1 MTAIRL
7 FVYGTLMRG
16 RRQDLSRYEPAPV
29 YLGEGWVAGR
39 LYDLGHCPAL
49 VLDRA
54 AAPVWGEVW
63 SVPRELFE
71 QLNRYEVECGDFQ
84 LTQAPVFFKG
94 ALVQMALYEIGVRQ
108 RLPATE
114 LAGGR
119 WLPLPPERLNRSGS
133 GSGSGTRGGYSA

>member
-1 MTAIRL
+1 MSAIRL

-49 VLDRA
+49 VLDYA

-63 SVPRELFE
+63 NVPRELFE

-84 LTQAPVFFKG
+84 LRQASVFFEG
-94 ALVQMALYEIGVRQ
+94 ALAQMALYEIGARQ
-108 RLPATE
+108 RLPVTQ

-119 WLPLPPERLNRSGS
+119 WVPSLPERPHRSGNP
-133 GSGSGTRGGYSA
+133 GDYPA

>member
-1 MTAIRL
+1 MKAIRL

-16 RRQDLSRYEPAPV
+16 HRQDLSCYEPVPV

-49 VLDRA
+49 VLDHA

-71 QLNRYEVECGDFQ
+71 ALNHYEMECGDFQ
-84 LTQAPVFFKG
+84 LRQAPVFFEG
-94 ALVQMALYEIGVRQ
+94 ALAQMALYEIGARQ
-108 RLPATE
+108 RLPSTQ

-119 WLPLPPERLNRSGS
+119 WLPSRPVAMNERPNRAAHRGDGS
-133 GSGSGTRGGYSA
+133 A